1 MQRPVKRDGNIKAKY
16 ELGYQTVTD
25 RNEDKAKDPNYQS
38 FDISRA

>member
-1 MQRPVKRDGNIKAKY
+1 MQRPVKRDSNIKAKY
-16 ELGYQTVTD
+16 ETVTD